1 MAVIHVSAVQIRHVL
16 RAALLVTAFAS
27 AACESVSTN
36 VVGPS
41 NSKCQISLKN
51 NTSEVPASGGN
62 GSITVTTT
70 RDCPWSASAEVSWIA
85 VSETSGQGPATVN
98 YSVLANPNGTPRRG
112 RVVVAEQATEVAQ
125 AA

>member
-16 RAALLVTAFAS
+16 RAVLLATAFAS

-41 NSKCQISLKN
+41 NSKCEISVKN

-70 RDCPWSASAEVSWIA
+70 RDCLWSASAEASWIA
-85 VSETSGQGPATVN
+85 VSETIGQGPARSEERRVGKEGR
-98 YSVLANPNGTPRRG
+98 SGGTRI
-112 RVVVAEQATEVAQ
+112 Q
-125 AA
+125 